1 MPQRQLEFVA
11 PDAVVE
17 TGLSEIRERLGIP
30 EGFPAE
36 VLEDARSIEP
46 DLPDEDHTDIPF
58 VTIDPPGSR
67 DLDQALHI
75 ERTGSGYR
83 VRYAIADVG
92 AFVTPGRPLDDE
104 ARERGLTMYGPDLR
118 SPLYPGILS
127 EGMASLLPDEL
138 RPALV
143 WTLDLDGAGEPIDV
157 DLRRAM
163 VRSREQ
169 YDYATVQSQLH
180 DGTAPTSLRLLAEVG
195 RVRRLVEQERGGV
208 SLPIPDQQVA
218 PYDGGWRLEYESP
231 LPVEGWNAQISLLT
245 GMVAADLMTGAGIG
259 LLRTVPPAR
268 RQDIDR
274 MRRVASALEIAWP
287 GHVGYPELVRSLDS
301 GIPAH
306 AAMLAEATTLFSG
319 ASYQVLEQGTEPQR
333 HAALATTYTHTT
345 APLRRLVDRYVGETC
360 LAICAGREVPGWMI
374 EALPTLPL
382 TMARARSK
390 SGSYEAECL
399 NLVEAAVL
407 SGREGQ
413 EFTGVIVEIDR
424 DDPHGDVQI
433 RHPAVH
439 ARIDG
444 ADLALGAEIAVRLV
458 TASVEHRRVVFA
470 PV

>member
-1 MPQRQLEFVA
+1 VPQRQLEFVA
-11 PDAVVE
+11 PDEVVE
-17 TGLSEIRERLGIP
+17 RGLGEIRDRLGIP
-30 EGFPAE
+30 EGFPVE
-36 VLEDARSIEP
+36 VLGDARSIEP

-75 ERTGSGYR
+75 ERRGDGYR

-92 AFVTPGRPLDDE
+92 AFVRSGGPLDDE

-127 EGMASLLPDEL
+127 EGMASLLADEP

-143 WTLDLDGAGEPIDV
+143 WNLDLDEAGEPIDV

-163 VRSREQ
+163 VRSRGQ
-169 YDYATVQSQLH
+169 YDYASVQGQLD
-180 DGTAPTSLRLLAEVG
+180 DGTAPTPLRLLAEVG
-195 RVRRLVEQERGGV
+195 RLRRLLEQERGGV

-218 PYDGGWRLEYESP
+218 PYNGGWRLEYQSP

-245 GMVAADLMTGAGIG
+245 GMVAADLMIGAGIG
-259 LLRTVPPAR
+259 LLRTLPPP
-268 RQDIDR
+268 RQEDIDR
-274 MRRVASALEIAWP
+274 MRRIAHALEIAWP
-287 GHVGYPELVRSLDS
+287 AHVGYPELVRSLDS

-319 ASYQVLEQGTEPQR
+319 ASYQVLEPGTEAQR
-333 HAALATTYTHTT
+333 HAALATTYAHTT
-345 APLRRLVDRYVGETC
+345 APLRRLVDRFVGETC
-360 LAICAGREVPGWMI
+360 LAISAGRDIPEWVS

-382 TMARARSK
+382 SMARARSI
-390 SGSYEAECL
+390 SGNYEAACL

-407 SGREGQ
+407 SGKEGQ
-413 EFTGVIVEIDR
+413 TFTGVVVDVDR
-424 DDPHGDVQI
+424 DDPHGEVQL

-444 ADLALGAEIAVRLV
+444 AGLALGDEIAVRLIE
-458 TASVEHRRVVFA
+458 ASVEDRRVVFA

>member
-1 MPQRQLEFVA
+1 VPLRQLEFVA
-11 PDAVVE
+11 ADDVVE
-17 TGLSEIRERLGIP
+17 RGLGEIREQLKIP

-36 VLEDARSIEP
+36 VLDDARSIEP
-46 DLPDEDHTDIPF
+46 DLPDEDHTDVPF

-75 ERTGSGYR
+75 ERRGDGYR

-92 AFVTPGRPLDDE
+92 AFVTPGGPLDDE

-127 EGMASLLPDEL
+127 EGMASLLPDEP

-143 WTLDLDGAGEPIDV
+143 WNLDLDEAGEPIDV

-169 YDYATVQSQLH
+169 YDYATVQRQLD
-180 DGTAPTSLRLLAEVG
+180 DGTAPTPLRLLAEVG
-195 RVRRLVEQERGGV
+195 RLRTLVEQRRGGV
-208 SLPIPDQQVA
+208 SLPIPDQQVV
-218 PYDGGWRLEYESP
+218 PYNGGWRLEYESP

-259 LLRTVPPAR
+259 LLRTLPPTR
-268 RQDIDR
+268 EEDIDR
-274 MRRVASALEIAWP
+274 MRRIARALEIAWP
-287 GHVGYPELVRSLDS
+287 GNVGYPELVRSLDS

-306 AAMLAEATTLFSG
+306 SAMLAEATTLFSG
-319 ASYQVLEQGTEPQR
+319 AYYQVIEPGTEPKR
-333 HAALATTYTHTT
+333 HAALATTYAHTT
-345 APLRRLVDRYVGETC
+345 APLRRLVDRFVGETC
-360 LAICAGREVPGWMI
+360 LAICAGREVPDWVS
-374 EALPTLPL
+374 EALPALPL
-382 TMARARSK
+382 TMARAQSRS
-390 SGSYEAECL
+390 GTYEAVCL

-413 EFTGVIVEIDR
+413 TFTGVVVDIDR
-424 DDPHGDVQI
+424 DKPHGDVQL

-444 ADLALGAEIAVRLV
+444 ADLALGAEIAVRLIE
-458 TASVEHRRVVFA
+458 ASVEDRRVVFA

>member
-11 PDAVVE
+11 SDAVVE
-17 TGLSEIRERLGIP
+17 RGLGEIREKLDIP
-30 EGFPAE
+30 ESFSAE
-36 VLEDARSIEP
+36 VYEEARSIEP
-46 DLPDEDHTDIPF
+46 NLPDEDHTDIAF

-75 ERTGSGYR
+75 ERLGDGYR

-92 AFVTPGRPLDDE
+92 AFVTPGSPLDDE

-127 EGMASLLPDEL
+127 EVMASLLPDEP
-138 RPALV
+138 RPAMI
-143 WTLDLDGAGEPIDV
+143 WTLDLDGAGEPTDM

-169 YDYATVQSQLH
+169 YDYATVQRQLD
-180 DGTAPTSLRLLAEVG
+180 DGTAPTPLRLLAEVG
-195 RVRRLVEQERGGV
+195 RLRMIVEQERGGV
-208 SLPIPDQQVA
+208 SLPIPDQRVA
-218 PYDGGWRLEYESP
+218 PYNGGWKLEYESP

-245 GMVAADLMTGAGIG
+245 GMVAADLMARAGIG
-259 LLRTVPPAR
+259 LLRTVPPTR
-268 RQDIDR
+268 EDDIDR
-274 MRRVASALEIAWP
+274 MRRVARALEIAWP
-287 GHVGYPELVRSLDS
+287 GHIGYPELVRSLDS
-301 GIPAH
+301 RIPAH
-306 AAMLAEATTLFSG
+306 AAMLAEATSLFSG
-319 ASYQVLEQGTEPQR
+319 ASYQVLEHGTEPER

-360 LAICAGREVPGWMI
+360 LAICAGRDVPEWVV

-382 TMARARSK
+382 TMARARSR
-390 SGSYEAECL
+390 SGHYEAICL

-413 EFTGVIVEIDR
+413 TFTGVVVDIDR
-424 DDPHGDVQI
+424 DDLHGDVQL
-433 RHPAVH
+433 RNPAVH

-444 ADLALGAEIAVRLV
+444 ADLVLGAEILVRLGE
-458 TASVEHRRVVFA
+458 ASVEDRRVVFA
-470 PV
+470 PA